1 MCNIRYWILN
11 EFIRVKE
18 TAASPRY
25 IRLIRTHLTISLL
38 LIAYITFSRQCRTFV
53 KPMEQLF
60 ISS

>member
-1 MCNIRYWILN
+1 MCRIRCWSLN

-18 TAASPRY
+18 TATTPRY
-25 IRLIRTHLTISLL
+25 SGLIRTHLTISLL